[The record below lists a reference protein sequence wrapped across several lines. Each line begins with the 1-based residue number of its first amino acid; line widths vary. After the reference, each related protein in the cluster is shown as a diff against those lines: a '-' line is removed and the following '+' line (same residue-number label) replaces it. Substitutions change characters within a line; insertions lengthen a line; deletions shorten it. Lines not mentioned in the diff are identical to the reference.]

1 MKRPAAWTIPMRML
15 LTLLL
20 LAAPIGVLASDHADP
35 TDMTDPYANITGLF
49 FFPKGDQYIMIFNVR
64 RALTAPK
71 PYPLSPYDY
80 VVNIDLTTPVKFDKE
95 EDRARYGG
103 TISAS
108 DSEKIHPDVT
118 FTIHLND
125 DVSLKSLDVKGLKDP
140 GKIKTYVGVR
150 DDPFVFPRFFKVNI
164 ITMAFSIP
172 KDAFPAGQQDFI
184 LWGTTAKDGKQ
195 FDHVGRSIRTQL
207 PRFGWI
213 NTSPPKDHVKILME
227 RKDQIDKIYN
237 FFKGNKEWYSK
248 ALADV
253 IEPFFLI
260 RKYDLV
266 ADVMIYTNRFPA
278 GYPNGRLLTD
288 DVVAQT
294 CDFGDCLLRD
304 LSFIEGDWPRATVND
319 KPLLADFPYQ
329 AEPWPEKA
337 EAPPSTNSILPYII
351 VTVLVIMIV
360 SWAIIQILLSLLR
373 WLFRSWRGRPQA
385 A

>member
-1 MKRPAAWTIPMRML
+1 MKRPAHRAVPILALFAL
-15 LTLLL
+15 LF
-20 LAAPIGVLASDHADP
+20 LAAPILASDHADP
-35 TDMTDPYANITGLF
+35 TDLTDPFANITGLF
-49 FFPKGDQYIMIFNVR
+49 FYPKDDQYIMIFNVR

-71 PYPLSPYDY
+71 PYDLKAYDY
-80 VVNIDLTTPVKFDKE
+80 VVNIDLKTPVKFDKE

-108 DSEKIHPDVT
+108 DSENIHPDVT

-125 DVSLKSLDVKGLKDP
+125 DVTLKSLEVKGLKDP
-140 GKIKTYVGVR
+140 NRIKTYVGVR
-150 DDPFVFPRFFKVNI
+150 DDPFIFPRFFKVNI

-172 KDAFPAGQQDFI
+172 KDAFPAAQQDFI

-248 ALADV
+248 AVADLMETSV
-253 IEPFFLI
+253 LL
-260 RKYDLV
+260 RKYDVV
-266 ADVMIYTNRFPA
+266 ADVMVFTTRFPA

-319 KPLLADFPYQ
+319 KPLLAEFPYQ

-337 EAPPSTNSILPYII
+337 EAPPSTNSILPYLIGG
-351 VTVLVIMIV
+351 VLLIMIV
-360 SWAIIQILLSLLR
+360 SWAIIEVLRRLLL
-373 WLFRSWRGRPQA
+373 WLFRSWRRPQPA
-385 A
+385 